1 MWRFVTD
8 EIGLDDLGLVLILL
22 KRRTIYIW
30 DRRNKTFSMNNKNN
44 LTIHK
49 SSEQF
54 FSDALFPL
62 ALTSTETSTD
72 AKQRQRQ
79 IAINGLYTFLN

>member
-30 DRRNKTFSMNNKNN
+30 DKRNKTFSRNNKNN

-49 SSEQF
+49 NSEQS

-62 ALTSTETSTD
+62 ALTSTD
-72 AKQRQRQ
+72 AKQRQKQ